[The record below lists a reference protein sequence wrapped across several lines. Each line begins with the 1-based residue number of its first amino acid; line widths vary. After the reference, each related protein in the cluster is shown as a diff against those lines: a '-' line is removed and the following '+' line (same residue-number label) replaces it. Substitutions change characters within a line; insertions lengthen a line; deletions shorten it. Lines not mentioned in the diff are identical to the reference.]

1 MYRKT
6 QVAIEYAYRI
16 RDERPDIWVF
26 WVHVSSTAR
35 VEEGF
40 RKIAERIQAPC
51 LKAANAKI
59 LEFVSHWLGTHG
71 PWVLILDNADD
82 MDVLCRPWGSQ
93 YDQAG
98 PNSRSL
104 LDYLPSAAHGSVLI
118 TSRNRKVG
126 FHLSVTAE
134 HMIEVKPMDPDTAR
148 VLLRKKLT
156 VPASVEDVKAL
167 VLNLDG
173 LPLAITQAAAF
184 INQRYPWMTVSRYLE
199 ELQHGDQEYT
209 QLLQRDVGDQRRY
222 GHASN
227 SALMTWRISFEH
239 IRRTQP
245 SAARLLAFMSCFD
258 SQAIPE
264 GLLHGYQDEFKS
276 DDFDFEAD
284 VDMLQGYSLIR
295 VQAQDKLE
303 MHRLVQIAMRDWLE
317 LNEELEEWQE
327 KYVRTMEDAFPDGR
341 YENWPQCQILFP
353 HVETMLRYRIK
364 DSSSLELWAMV
375 LFRASCYADEQGW
388 FGKAEEMAQASLL
401 ARTVIL
407 GKDHLDT
414 LSTMIILASVYRN
427 KGRGAEAEA
436 LEMKALEKRRQ
447 ILGEEHPDTLISMAN
462 LALTYRLQGRLREA
476 EALEVKALEKRRQIL
491 GEEHPDTLISMANL
505 ASTYQSQ
512 GRLQEAEALEMKAL
526 EKMRRILGEEHPDT
540 LISMANLASTYS
552 LRGQWTEAEALSETV
567 LQVRTRVLGK
577 EHPTTLNILVDLA
590 SIYNRQGQYKRAEAL
605 HSEAL
610 LAMQRVLGEEHPST
624 LATMNDLAD
633 VLSNQGM
640 YQPAEKMYRSALAV
654 MERVLGTEHPST
666 LVTMNNLA
674 NVLSNQGM
682 YQPAEKMYRSTL
694 AVMERVL
701 GTEHPSTLVT
711 MNNLANVLSN
721 QGMYQPAEK
730 MYRSTLAVME
740 RVLGMEHP
748 STLVGKRNLAGVLIR
763 QDKYVEAGVI
773 LRRTLML
780 TEKVLG
786 KEHPFTLATT
796 ISLGDFL
803 RAQDEYIEAEKLL
816 LFVLTQPAQ
825 TSNVHLPDIQRGLDS
840 LTSVLSHCSK
850 SQMIDAITEDE
861 QNKRYCSV
869 LQTASLRGTWGLV
882 QQLAEKRVKIDF
894 SKVECSKALQTAAD
908 HGHHIVVHLLLLY
921 GAKTVSGDSLHSA
934 LQAASASGHEP
945 VVRLLL
951 EAGANAN
958 LKLENHSSALQ
969 AASAGGHEAVVRL
982 LLDRKADANVMQEH
996 FGSALQAAS
1005 ASGHEAVVRLLLDRQ
1020 IDANAQVEHY
1030 GNALQAA
1037 SAGGHQGLVR
1047 LLTDKS
1053 VLFSSYYDSGIFR
1066 EEGDTATFSS
1076 VSASTVSL
1084 ALTSVNSDRS
1094 FLASSATSFENEIPE
1109 NIFTILTL
1117 EVLLDPDVKGTFERI
1132 LALRGSSH
1140 FMSILR
1146 RNIREFCSTLSEEN
1160 PTDIQRG
1167 SIWLL
1172 RRFKAYF
1179 AFRVCQLLKPSTTRE
1194 GKQIED
1200 LVDQTAEAGVERYLQ
1215 DLHRAVQPQRDAAV
1229 EGSTSELSIGE
1240 TASSDYRNAE
1250 DHARYSEY
1258 WDNQS
1263 SESDSSDDEPEII
1276 PQSLTNETISWLT
1289 RGIAFLNFK
1298 HSLIKHISSPLQYVH
1313 QVVQPILSASKI
1325 CSVTFHVE
1333 WELIQYTKSE
1343 LEEGDT
1349 IVQVLTVTGGI
1360 VNAEATSCLDYCRR
1374 IWPET
1379 GEFVVMAL
1387 EKAIRT
1393 GWHSEYY
1400 TRYLEIGS

>member
-462 LALTYRLQGRLREA
+462 LA
-476 EALEVKALEKRRQIL
+476 
-491 GEEHPDTLISMANL
+491 
-505 ASTYQSQ
+505 
-512 GRLQEAEALEMKAL
+512 
-526 EKMRRILGEEHPDT
+526 
-540 LISMANLASTYS
+540 STYS

-701 GTEHPSTLVT
+701 GTEHPSTLVA
-711 MNNLANVLSN
+711 MNDLADVLSN

-740 RVLGMEHP
+740 GCWAW
-748 STLVGKRNLAGVLIR
+748 SIR
-763 QDKYVEAGVI
+763 
-773 LRRTLML
+773 
-780 TEKVLG
+780 
-786 KEHPFTLATT
+786 P
-796 ISLGDFL
+796 
-803 RAQDEYIEAEKLL
+803 
-816 LFVLTQPAQ
+816 P
-825 TSNVHLPDIQRGLDS
+825 
-840 LTSVLSHCSK
+840 
-850 SQMIDAITEDE
+850 
-861 QNKRYCSV
+861 
-869 LQTASLRGTWGLV
+869 W
-882 QQLAEKRVKIDF
+882 
-894 SKVECSKALQTAAD
+894 
-908 HGHHIVVHLLLLY
+908 
-921 GAKTVSGDSLHSA
+921 
-934 LQAASASGHEP
+934 
-945 VVRLLL
+945 
-951 EAGANAN
+951 
-958 LKLENHSSALQ
+958 
-969 AASAGGHEAVVRL
+969 
-982 LLDRKADANVMQEH
+982 
-996 FGSALQAAS
+996 
-1005 ASGHEAVVRLLLDRQ
+1005 
-1020 IDANAQVEHY
+1020 
-1030 GNALQAA
+1030 
-1037 SAGGHQGLVR
+1037 
-1047 LLTDKS
+1047 
-1053 VLFSSYYDSGIFR
+1053 
-1066 EEGDTATFSS
+1066 
-1076 VSASTVSL
+1076 
-1084 ALTSVNSDRS
+1084 
-1094 FLASSATSFENEIPE
+1094 
-1109 NIFTILTL
+1109 
-1117 EVLLDPDVKGTFERI
+1117 
-1132 LALRGSSH
+1132 
-1140 FMSILR
+1140 
-1146 RNIREFCSTLSEEN
+1146 
-1160 PTDIQRG
+1160 
-1167 SIWLL
+1167 
-1172 RRFKAYF
+1172 
-1179 AFRVCQLLKPSTTRE
+1179 
-1194 GKQIED
+1194 
-1200 LVDQTAEAGVERYLQ
+1200 
-1215 DLHRAVQPQRDAAV
+1215 
-1229 EGSTSELSIGE
+1229 
-1240 TASSDYRNAE
+1240 
-1250 DHARYSEY
+1250 
-1258 WDNQS
+1258 
-1263 SESDSSDDEPEII
+1263 
-1276 PQSLTNETISWLT
+1276 
-1289 RGIAFLNFK
+1289 
-1298 HSLIKHISSPLQYVH
+1298 
-1313 QVVQPILSASKI
+1313 
-1325 CSVTFHVE
+1325 
-1333 WELIQYTKSE
+1333 
-1343 LEEGDT
+1343 
-1349 IVQVLTVTGGI
+1349 
-1360 VNAEATSCLDYCRR
+1360 
-1374 IWPET
+1374 
-1379 GEFVVMAL
+1379 
-1387 EKAIRT
+1387 
-1393 GWHSEYY
+1393 
-1400 TRYLEIGS
+1400 